1 MEESVVDESV
11 VDVDESVV
19 EESVVDESVVD
30 EPVVP
35 DVLVVV
41 DLVVVVV
48 VVVVVSSSHAD
59 IKPRIIVT
67 MKPNTIRNESTSTK
81 ILVPLLY
88 EDVGLF

>member
-19 EESVVDESVVD
+19 EESVVDES
-30 EPVVP
+30 VVP